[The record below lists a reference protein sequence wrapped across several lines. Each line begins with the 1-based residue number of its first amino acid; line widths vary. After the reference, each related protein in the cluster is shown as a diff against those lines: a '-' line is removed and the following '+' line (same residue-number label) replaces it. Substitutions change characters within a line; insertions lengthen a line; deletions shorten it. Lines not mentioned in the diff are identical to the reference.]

1 MRRMLEFSFKFNDFL
16 AFGLLAKA
24 MRAIIPGVAHSP
36 PTIEPSLN
44 FLSFNFCFNSY
55 VNALFIFSIS
65 ISIAKAELLKPNSD
79 IKPDRVIEIQLSGLQ
94 NNDLIYKDSGIEQ
107 TWNFAHPNN
116 KKVTG
121 PLDKF
126 KRMIKGDSYQ
136 MMINHLSH
144 TITKLGSGENWAQ
157 FEVILLDKD
166 KIYHKFNWQ
175 VEKYETD
182 GPLKDCWLTTMV
194 SSPIPLGSS
203 I

>member
-1 MRRMLEFSFKFNDFL
+1 MSKKLQIIFK
-16 AFGLLAKA
+16 
-24 MRAIIPGVAHSP
+24 
-36 PTIEPSLN
+36 T
-44 FLSFNFCFNSY
+44 
-55 VNALFIFSIS
+55 LFIFLISTSIS
-65 ISIAKAELLKPNSD
+65 NAELLKPTSD
-79 IKPDRVIEIQLSGLQ
+79 IKPTEVVKIQLLGLQ
-94 NNDLIYKDSGIEQ
+94 KNDLGYKDSGIEQ

-126 KRMIKGDSYQ
+126 KKMIKGESYQ

-144 TITKLGSGENWAQ
+144 NITKLESSDKWAQ
-157 FEVILLDKD
+157 FEVIILDKE

-175 VEKYETD
+175 VEKYLLD

-194 SSPIPLGSS
+194 SNPIPLGSS